1 MSSISGVSGA
11 DYAGIASGLRLRT
24 AADGPAELGIAK
36 KEEAE
41 ARGYDAASNNIGA
54 GRDALNIADGALGQ
68 VTDYLQRI
76 RELAVK
82 SSNSALLTNDDRAM
96 YQQEID
102 QLKQGIADIADQTT
116 YNTKKLLDGS
126 FSGKIATD
134 GNGGAEDISG
144 VNSTLAALGIQDFD
158 VTGDFSI
165 DTIDNALNMVNSG
178 RSQIGAQNNGLE
190 YLQNLNSS
198 ASYYHTSSQSRLED
212 LDIPQAVS
220 EKKKQEA
227 LQQFAIMMQ
236 KKKQE
241 DEERK
246 ASMWWTA

>member
-1 MSSISGVSGA
+1 M
-11 DYAGIASGLRLRT
+11 
-24 AADGPAELGIAK
+24 
-36 KEEAE
+36 
-41 ARGYDAASNNIGA
+41 
-54 GRDALNIADGALGQ
+54 
-68 VTDYLQRI
+68 TDHLQRI

-82 SSNSALLTNDDRAM
+82 SSNSALLTDSDRAM

-102 QLKQGIADIADQTT
+102 QLKKGISDIADQTT

-126 FSGKIATD
+126 FGGSIATD
-134 GNGGAEDISG
+134 GNGGEQELSG
-144 VNSTLAALGIQDFD
+144 VDSTLAALGIEDFD
-158 VTGDFSI
+158 VRGDFDIGAI
-165 DTIDNALNMVNSG
+165 DKALEKVGAG
-178 RSQIGAQNNGLE
+178 RSQMGAMDNGLE

-227 LQQFAIMMQ
+227 LQQYAIIMQ

-246 ASMWWTA
+246 ASMWWTT